1 MVGFHLF
8 TGLYYYQYIVYGWF
22 SPIFIGL
29 YYYQCIVSGW
39 FSSIYWSVLLSV
51 HCLWL
56 VFLYLLVCIIISTL
70 LVVGFPLF
78 TGPDYYQYIACG
90 WFSSIY
96 WSVLLSV
103 HCFWLVFIY
112 LLVCIIISTLLVVG
126 FHLFTGLYYYQYIVC
141 GWFSSIY
148 WSVLLSVHC
157 LWLVFTYFY
166 WSVLLSVHC

>member
-8 TGLYYYQYIVYGWF
+8 TGLYYYQYIVCGWF

-51 HCLWL
+51 YCLWL

-78 TGPDYYQYIACG
+78 TGPDYYQYIVSG

-103 HCFWLVFIY
+103 HC
-112 LLVCIIISTLLVVG
+112 
-126 FHLFTGLYYYQYIVC
+126 
-141 GWFSSIY
+141 
-148 WSVLLSVHC
+148 
-157 LWLVFTYFY
+157 
-166 WSVLLSVHC
+166 

>member
-1 MVGFHLF
+1 MVGFPLF
-8 TGLYYYQYIVYGWF
+8 TGLYYYQY
-22 SPIFIGL
+22 
-29 YYYQCIVSGW
+29 IVSGW

-56 VFLYLLVCIIISTL
+56 VFIYLLVCIIISTL
-70 LVVGFPLF
+70 LVVGFHLFLLVCIIISTLLVVGFHLFLLVCIIISALLVVSFPLF
-78 TGPDYYQYIACG
+78 TGPDYYQYIVSG

-96 WSVLLSV
+96 WSVLSV

-112 LLVCIIISTLLVVG
+112 LLVCIIISTLLLVG
-126 FHLFTGLYYYQYIVC
+126 FPLFTGLYYYQYIVS

-157 LWLVFTYFY
+157 
-166 WSVLLSVHC
+166 

>member
-8 TGLYYYQYIVYGWF
+8 TGLYYYQYI
-22 SPIFIGL
+22 
-29 YYYQCIVSGW
+29 
-39 FSSIYWSVLLSV
+39 
-51 HCLWL
+51 
-56 VFLYLLVCIIISTL
+56 
-70 LVVGFPLF
+70 
-78 TGPDYYQYIACG
+78 ACG
-90 WFSSIY
+90 WFSSFY

-126 FHLFTGLYYYQYIVC
+126 FHLFTGLYYYQYIVS

-157 LWLVFTYFY
+157 LWLVFIYLLVCIIISTLFVVGFHLFLLVCIIISALLVVGFPLFTGLYYYQYIVCGWFSSIY